1 MKQKNFGVAK
11 NIFLSMKKQPTEW
24 ETYLLA
30 TSVTQNYCLES
41 KKQLRNTNIKEKTFK

>member
-1 MKQKNFGVAK
+1 
-11 NIFLSMKKQPTEW
+11 MKKQPTEW

-41 KKQLRNTNIKEKTFK
+41 KKTTQKHKHQRKNIQMKNAS